1 MKRPRSPYAPR
12 RSQYA
17 AAAVIAVVGLVVA
30 AVIAVAAILAS
41 GNIPTAPTSY
51 KVQVVRVADTGPAF
65 APYVDVGLSPPYDLV
80 GTAEKTGVTTF
91 TLAFVTAAGGCTPA
105 WGGTTALDANPVAN
119 QAAALRA
126 AGGDIRI
133 SFGGASGS
141 ELGTVCTSVASLT
154 AAYDKVVT
162 AFNLKRADFDIEGAA
177 LPDAAAN
184 TRRAQAIAAL
194 QKKHPDLKVSFTLP
208 VLPTGLT
215 PDGVKLVSDA
225 KANGVAVDAV
235 NIMAMDYGPPSSA
248 MGDLAI
254 QAATSTEAQ
263 LRAALDVPS
272 AWNRLAVTPM
282 IGVNDVVTETFTLA
296 DAARVAEFASSKGLA
311 WTAMWSANRDRPC
324 PGGPQPKADPTCSSI
339 DQQPFAFMKAFA

>member
-1 MKRPRSPYAPR
+1 MKYPRSPYAPR

-17 AAAVIAVVGLVVA
+17 AAAVIAVLGLVVA
-30 AVIAVAAILAS
+30 VVIAVAAVLAS
-41 GNIPTAPTSY
+41 GNIPTAPSSY
-51 KVQVVRVADTGPAF
+51 KIQTVRVADTGPRF
-65 APYVDVGLSPPYDLV
+65 TPYVDVGLYPPYDLAS
-80 GTAEKTGVTTF
+80 TAKKTGVSTF
-91 TLAFVTAAGGCTPA
+91 TLAFITSGGGCTPA
-105 WGGTTALDANPVAN
+105 WGGVTGLDANPVAN

-141 ELGTVCTSVASLT
+141 ELGTACTDAGSLA

-162 AFNLKRADFDIEGAA
+162 AFDLKEADFDIEGAA
-177 LPDAAAN
+177 LPNTAAN
-184 TRRAQAIAAL
+184 TRRAKAIAAL

-215 PDGVKLVSDA
+215 PDGANLVSNA
-225 KANGVAVDAV
+225 KANGVAIDAV

-282 IGVNDVVTETFTLA
+282 VGVNDVATETFTLK
-296 DAARVAEFASSKGLA
+296 DAAQVASFATSKGLA
-311 WTAMWSANRDRPC
+311 WTAMWSANRDGPC
-324 PGGPQPKADPTCSSI
+324 PGGPKPQADPTCSGI
-339 DQQPFAFMKAFA
+339 TQQPLAFTRAFA